1 MKNIKDYKLGDEMFR
16 YVVMGGVFRYI
27 VEGIRTHI
35 DGDVQ
40 LEVECQTCSHGWKCM
55 LLVAQ
60 DDYGKIVHVHML
72 NEDEDN
78 PQRHWHSNDGLCFWP
93 TSELAKLDQLKRMKR
108 EAEEAV
114 SRAKDELR
122 RAEQKLKQWVGL
134 IDEVK

>member
-1 MKNIKDYKLGDEMFR
+1 
-16 YVVMGGVFRYI
+16 MGGVFRYI
-27 VEGIRTHI
+27 VKGIRTHI
-35 DGDVQ
+35 DGEVH

-78 PQRHWHSNDGLCFWP
+78 PQRHWHSNDGLSFWP